1 MNQLQEAA
9 ELIAQ
14 AHSIICLTGAGI
26 SAESGIATFR
36 DAQTGLWSHFDP
48 AKLAS
53 QAGFAA
59 DPGLVWRWY
68 MERLAA
74 VERAEPNA
82 GHQALAQLEALQC
95 DAVGFSLEQPRAYPG
110 AARFTLVT
118 QNVDDLHER
127 AGNRHVLHIHG
138 RITRF
143 RCNLCASE
151 HPLAAV
157 EREQAHPPTCGIC
170 GNAVRPDVVWFG
182 ENLPGRVLD
191 MAWRAAERADLVLV
205 VGTSGVVYP
214 AAQLPLVAK
223 QHGATLIDIN
233 PECTPISEI
242 ADLFLQGK
250 SGSVLPQL
258 LQALPK
264 PD

>member
-1 MNQLQEAA
+1 MQLLTAAKIIAEAK
-9 ELIAQ
+9 
-14 AHSIICLTGAGI
+14 SILCLTGAGV

-36 DAQTGLWSHFDP
+36 DAQSGLWANFDP
-48 AKLAS
+48 ATLAS

-74 VERAEPNA
+74 VEQAQPNA
-82 GHQALAQLEALQC
+82 GHRALASLEAQ
-95 DAVGFSLEQPRAYPG
+95 AK
-110 AARFTLVT
+110 RFTLVT

-127 AGNRHVLHIHG
+127 AGSQQVLHIHG

-143 RCNLCASE
+143 RCNLCRFE
-151 HPLAAV
+151 YDLQPH
-157 EREQAHPPTCGIC
+157 ERHQAEPPHC
-170 GNAVRPDVVWFG
+170 GNCGELVRPDVVWFG

-191 MAWRAAERADLVLV
+191 AAWRAAEHCDVIIVA
-205 VGTSGVVYP
+205 GTSGVVYP

-223 QHGATLIDIN
+223 QHGAPIIDIN

-242 ADLFLQGK
+242 ADLFLQGT
-250 SGSVLPQL
+250 SALILPQI
-258 LQALPK
+258 LQTVR
-264 PD
+264 